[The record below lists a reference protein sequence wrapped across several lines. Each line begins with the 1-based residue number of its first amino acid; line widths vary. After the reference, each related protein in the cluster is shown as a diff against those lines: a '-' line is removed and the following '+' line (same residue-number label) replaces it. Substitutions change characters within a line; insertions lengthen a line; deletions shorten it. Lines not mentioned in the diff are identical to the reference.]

1 MTENDIL
8 GFDPTSLN
16 VFNKEENA
24 SNSQGNSQI
33 YRIRPIDSKS
43 EDKHYRCVIKPVYNP
58 FNLKESI
65 LEQQSY
71 GLQDGNGWFSV
82 VSSLTVNDTSCPI
95 FKAWKKCHFADAQS
109 TLWKQAAKKEDG
121 GNALFDK
128 RFARYITIQILEDE
142 NRPDLV
148 GKYMLW
154 KLPKSIY
161 DLIINKQNPSPESKK
176 APVPVM
182 DFLFG
187 RAIELEVVPGPGS
200 PGDERYARE
209 TKYVGELSEDVVS
222 IVSPDG
228 SPLLNDADQAVL
240 DEYVEEASKI
250 WKCKDVEERAK
261 LSEALNGSTVAAKLR
276 EIYGKVLND
285 VKGVCPDVI
294 DVLGYKAW
302 TPETTERVNKW
313 IEVVLSGN
321 NPASASEAPSAA
333 ATAGTPFVPA
343 ATTTGTKA
351 NDDLPFPTT
360 STATVETD
368 GADDLPF

>member
-16 VFNKEENA
+16 VFNREENNN
-24 SNSQGNSQI
+24 NSQGNSLL

-43 EDKHYRCVIKPVYNP
+43 EDKHYRCVIKPIYNP

-71 GLQDGNGWFSV
+71 GLQDTNGWFNV

-95 FKAWKKCHFADAQS
+95 FKAWKKCHFATVGT
-109 TLWKQAAKKEDG
+109 TLWKQAAKRDEG
-121 GNALFDK
+121 GNAMFDK
-128 RFARYITIQILEDE
+128 RFARYITVQILEDE
-142 NRPDLV
+142 NRPELV

-187 RAIELEVVPGPGS
+187 RAIELEVVPGPGN

-209 TKYVGELSEDVVS
+209 TKYIGELSEEVVS
-222 IVSPDG
+222 IVAPDG
-228 SPLLNDADQAVL
+228 SPLLNDADQAIL
-240 DEYVEEASKI
+240 DDYVAEATKI
-250 WKCKDVEERAK
+250 WKSKDPAERAK
-261 LSEALNGSTVAAKLR
+261 LSEELNSSDVAIKLR
-276 EIYGKVLND
+276 EIYSKVLTD
-285 VKGVCPDVI
+285 VKAACPNVI
-294 DVLGYKAW
+294 EVLGYKPW
-302 TPETTERVNKW
+302 TADVTERVNNW
-313 IEVVLSGN
+313 INIVLAGN
-321 NPASASEAPSAA
+321 NPADVANAPEVA
-333 ATAGTPFVPA
+333 ATVATETAPTIPA
-343 ATTTGTKA
+343 STATASSTAAIEADGGE
-351 NDDLPFPTT
+351 DDLPF
-360 STATVETD
+360 
-368 GADDLPF
+368 